1 MDWFKFGLLL
11 QDNIPLYTVILTLS
25 ILIYVF
31 LFRKIYLSILDPLI
45 FSLIFSV
52 FGFSVVWFLYFTNSI
67 ELRYLLSYIFT
78 QTAFWLGLFTF
89 KALNTKGIF
98 AKDKTVILEKE
109 ELFVLIFFWVT
120 SGLYIFLQLLSYIVI
135 GVPILLGT
143 HVDIYSNSGGWG
155 IIGKIIDIDKPVS
168 IFLLF
173 YFLLKPATSIYIYL
187 YRYFFIF
194 LLVVFFALSDS
205 KGDFMSVGLIFF
217 CFLLLNASKYKTY
230 FNNFRKTERV
240 IILSG
245 IFFAY
250 LTIFIQAVVSG
261 GDTNYFY
268 IFMFRLIASGDIYF
282 FSYVNGLIEHVSG
295 EKPFLAMFGE
305 VFSTLRIVPR
315 DQQPKVLGYQFYQM
329 FFDSDTVAGP
339 NSRHNVFGY
348 VYFGFYG
355 SIVFSYLIGLLLS
368 VVRNKLFYVLKKNIV
383 GQVVFLLLYL
393 NLVSL
398 ETDPPMAFSAVESIL
413 TIFPFIL
420 GITFLIHMSMAG
432 VTNRKAA
439 LS

>member
-1 MDWFKFGLLL
+1 MDWFAFGLLL
-11 QDNIPLYTVILTLS
+11 QANIPLYTVILTLS

-98 AKDKTVILEKE
+98 AKSKTVILEKE

-120 SGLYIFLQLLSYIVI
+120 SGLYIILQVLSYFVV
-135 GVPILLGT
+135 GVPIFLGS

-155 IIGKIIDIDKPVS
+155 ILGRVIDIVKPVS
-168 IFLLF
+168 IFLLL
-173 YFLLKPATSIYIYL
+173 YFLFKPATSIIVYL
-187 YRYFFIF
+187 YRYFFIL
-194 LLVVFFALSDS
+194 LLVVFFVLSDS
-205 KGDFMSVGLIFF
+205 KGDFISNGLIFF
-217 CFLLLNASKYKTY
+217 CFLLLNAAKYKTY
-230 FNNFRKTERV
+230 FTNVRKAERI

-245 IFFAY
+245 LLFAF
-250 LTIFIQAVVSG
+250 LTMFIQSVLADGS
-261 GDTNYFY
+261 TNYFY
-268 IFMFRLIASGDIYF
+268 VFMFRLISSGDIYY
-282 FSYVNGLIEHVSG
+282 FSYANGLIERVSG
-295 EKPFLAMFGE
+295 AKPFLALFGE
-305 VFSTLRIVPR
+305 VFSALRIIPR

-329 FFDSDTVAGP
+329 FFNSDTIAGP